1 MHTPPNATSVLL
13 KGHLNQIVI
22 TNLPDADPFWHPTL
36 VFSGR
41 DGDLAQLTDNAGN
54 VTSLVPMSDG
64 GPGVI
69 QRTLQSI
76 TQSVGQARLLGVV
89 MDPAKPDEV
98 TYLTWLAMAKLCLGR
113 FDELRPRLEKNPI
126 SAFAFSGF
134 MNGELPRYLEN
145 SGQQSK
151 LHLADYE
158 LELAE
163 IGAIAAKHLRT
174 SPALKQLSKDDG
186 FQPGIDQ

>member
-1 MHTPPNATSVLL
+1 MNTPINATSLL
-13 KGHLNQIVI
+13 LTGHLNQTVI
-22 TNLPDADPFWHPTL
+22 TNHPDAEPFWHPTP
-36 VFSGR
+36 VFSGPG
-41 DGDLAQLTDNAGN
+41 GDYAQLTDNAGN

-113 FDELRPRLEKNPI
+113 FDELHPRLEKNPI

-151 LHLADYE
+151 LRLGDYE

-163 IGAIAAKHLRT
+163 IGAVAAKHLRT
-174 SPALKQLSKDDG
+174 SPALKQLSQEAGLPPDLN
-186 FQPGIDQ
+186 P

>member
-1 MHTPPNATSVLL
+1 MNTPINATSLL
-13 KGHLNQIVI
+13 LTGHLNQTVI
-22 TNLPDADPFWHPTL
+22 TNHPDAESLWHPTP
-36 VFSGR
+36 VFSGPG
-41 DGDLAQLTDNAGN
+41 GDFAQLTDNAGN

-69 QRTLQSI
+69 QRTLQNI

-134 MNGELPRYLEN
+134 MNGELPRYLEH
-145 SGQQSK
+145 SGQESK
-151 LHLADYE
+151 LRLADYE

-174 SPALKQLSKDDG
+174 SPALKQLSKEAG